1 MSVGPRLLP
10 KHRLRNWL
18 QTVLLVSGM
27 VVLCLLLGWC
37 LGGGL
42 EGLLILGTTV
52 ALLALLA
59 PRISARL
66 VFRMY
71 RATPLSRRRA
81 PGLVR
86 TVTELSKRA
95 GLDRAPR
102 LYYIPSRMIN
112 AFAVG
117 TRGDA
122 GLGITDGLLRG
133 LDPREIVGVLAHEI
147 THLRNGDLRVMSL
160 ADLVTRTVHFF
171 SWTGQLLLF
180 VNLPLHLL
188 GAEPFPWLLI
198 LLLIFAPTLSA
209 LLQLALS
216 RQREFDADLGA
227 VELTGDPRGLASAL
241 QKMERLQGGFLERI
255 FLPGRRIPEPSLLR
269 THPETEDRVRRLLQ
283 LEPEDRAALV
293 KTLDP
298 VHRPARDPGDLPRP
312 SWHVT
317 GLWH

>member
-1 MSVGPRLLP
+1 MSVSPEPVSR
-10 KHRLRNWL
+10 HRLRNWL
-18 QTVLLVSGM
+18 HTAVLVGGM
-27 VVLCLLLGWC
+27 VGICLLLGWY

-52 ALLALLA
+52 AILTLLA
-59 PRISARL
+59 PWISPHL

-71 RATPLSRRRA
+71 RATPLSERQA

-86 TVTELSKRA
+86 IVEELSNRA
-95 GLDRAPR
+95 GLGRPPR

-112 AFAVG
+112 AFAAG

-122 GLGITDGLLRG
+122 GLGITDGLLRR
-133 LDPREIVGVLAHEI
+133 LEPREIVGVLAHEL

-160 ADLVTRTVHFF
+160 ADLVTRTVHLL

-180 VNLPLHLL
+180 INLPLYLL
-188 GAEPFPWLLI
+188 GAEPFPWLLVV
-198 LLLIFAPTLSA
+198 LLIFAPTLSA

-227 VELTGDPRGLASAL
+227 AELTGDPRGLASAL
-241 QKMERLQGGFLERI
+241 HKMERLQGGFLERI

-269 THPETEDRVRRLLQ
+269 THPETEERVSRLLELEDKDRPDLAGATPPLHRVPGDPRRLPQ
-283 LEPEDRAALV
+283 
-293 KTLDP
+293 
-298 VHRPARDPGDLPRP
+298 P